1 MRVLIADKLESE
13 AVAAIR
19 ALPGV
24 SEVRFEPDASPET
37 MAGLVEGA
45 QPTVLI
51 VRSTKVPAAAIQ
63 ASDSIRIIVRAGA
76 GYDNIDV
83 AAASGKGVAVCNCP
97 GMNAVAVAEIAIGH
111 LIALDRRVVEQTTE
125 LRAGRWNKGE
135 FAKARGLK
143 GLRLLVVGA
152 GAIGLEVVTRAQA
165 FGMRVAVQSR
175 HFDEAQGRALGV
187 EIVGGGR
194 SELLAALPQFDAVS
208 MHVPATDETRGMCD
222 AAFFDAMK
230 PGAYFINTSRGEVV
244 DEPALVNAAKAK
256 GLRVGVDVYRNQPS
270 AKSAD
275 WTTPL
280 ASIPG
285 VSLTHHCG
293 ASTDQAQRAV
303 GEEVVRIVHR
313 FADSGEALHCVNAA
327 ALGAT
332 VAREAASSAPR

>member
-1 MRVLIADKLESE
+1 MRVLIADKLEAE

-19 ALPGV
+19 KIPGV
-24 SEVRFEPDASPET
+24 AEVRTEPDASPET
-37 MAGLVEGA
+37 MASLVSA
-45 QPTVLI
+45 SQPTVLI

-63 ASDSIRIIVRAGA
+63 AGGALRVIVRAGA

-83 AAASGKGVAVCNCP
+83 AAASARGVSVCNCP
-97 GMNAVAVAEIAIGH
+97 GMNAVAVAEIAMGH
-111 LIALDRRVVEQTTE
+111 LIALDRRMVEQTTE

-152 GAIGLEVVTRAQA
+152 GAIGLEVVKRAQA

-187 EIVGGGR
+187 EIVGTGR
-194 SELLAALPQFDAVS
+194 EALLAALPGFDAVS
-208 MHVPATDETRGMCD
+208 MHVPATDETKGMCD
-222 AAFFDAMK
+222 AAFFAAMK
-230 PGAYFINTSRGEVV
+230 PGAYFINTSRGDVV
-244 DEPALVNAAKAK
+244 DEAALVEAARAK

-270 AKSAD
+270 AKSGD
-275 WTTPL
+275 WITPL

-285 VSLTHHCG
+285 ASLTHHCG

-303 GEEVVRIVHR
+303 GEEVVRIVLR
-313 FADSGEALHCVNAA
+313 FVSTGEALHCVNAA
-327 ALGAT
+327 ALGAPA
-332 VAREAASSAPR
+332 AR